1 MSSAPKNAAAM
12 KAATL
17 DREVALRTGKLFEG
31 ARALVLE
38 DEIGEEIRQTLHS
51 AGFAQ
56 VDLVI
61 TGEDAVEKLAANAY
75 DVVVLDRI
83 NPGMEG
89 LEVLDRIRDGTDL
102 RTLPDTPV
110 LVYSLLGGED
120 QRIHGLLARGAD
132 DYIPKPAS
140 AEELVARV
148 AAQLRGRVKP
158 KPRDEW
164 SIAPIAIDEQARV
177 VSIHGEPINLTTRET
192 DLLIELYRE
201 QGNPLSQSMLWD
213 RCWIGKG
220 WSHMPEEF
228 ANTVDQAIK
237 RLRRSLKKQ
246 CTAIPD
252 AYHPLVMNIWA
263 QGFALRNLAS
273 MPDDAA
279 ADLDGDGAKT

>member
-1 MSSAPKNAAAM
+1 MTSVAA
-12 KAATL
+12 L
-17 DREVALRTGKLFEG
+17 DREVADRTGKLFEG

-38 DEIGEEIRQTLHS
+38 DEIGEEIRNILQS
-51 AGFAQ
+51 AGFAE
-56 VDLVI
+56 VDLVL
-61 TGEDAVEKLAANAY
+61 TGEDAVAKLADNAY

-89 LEVLDRIRDGTDL
+89 LEVLDRIRADEGLATAA
-102 RTLPDTPV
+102 DTPV

-148 AAQLRGRVKP
+148 AAQLRGRVQP
-158 KPRDEW
+158 KRKDDW
-164 SIAPIAIDEQARV
+164 SIAPLAIDEQARV
-177 VSIHGEPINLTTRET
+177 VSIHGQPINLTTRET
-192 DLLIELYRE
+192 DILVELHRE

-220 WSHMPEEF
+220 WTHMPEEF

-246 CTAIPD
+246 CDAIPD
-252 AYHPLVMNIWA
+252 AYHPLVVNIWA
-263 QGFALRNLAS
+263 QGFALRNLANL
-273 MPDDAA
+273 PN
-279 ADLDGDGAKT
+279 DLDADGDSA